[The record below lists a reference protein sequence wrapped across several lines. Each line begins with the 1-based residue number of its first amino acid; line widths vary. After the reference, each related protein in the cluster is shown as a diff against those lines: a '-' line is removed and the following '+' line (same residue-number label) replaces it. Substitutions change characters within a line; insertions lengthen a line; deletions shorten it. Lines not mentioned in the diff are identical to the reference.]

1 MKKILVIGS
10 PGAGKSTFSRRLQK
24 KINLP
29 IIYLDQLFW
38 RSDKTTV
45 SKEEFLSQVKLKMQ
59 ADAWIMDGNYSDSL
73 FNERLNACDTVFF
86 LDYSVD
92 TCLSGV
98 RQR

>member
-38 RSDKTTV
+38 RSDKTT
-45 SKEEFLSQVKLKMQ
+45 
-59 ADAWIMDGNYSDSL
+59 
-73 FNERLNACDTVFF
+73 
-86 LDYSVD
+86 
-92 TCLSGV
+92 
-98 RQR
+98 